1 MVHVPE
7 TIITIKLVAHFEAS
21 TVLAFGSCNYRG
33 RINQS
38 RHHFGEWMVLRGTAM
53 VNQAHFF
60 EKQPLDQSIELRMAA
75 VQVKT
80 KLCGNFAAWTLRM
93 GGERLFFHRRE
104 PYQIDQRATTA
115 WYLVCGFKL
124 VPSGKS
130 PSFIGNSITNGP
142 FSIANC

>member
-21 TVLAFGSCNYRG
+21 TVLAFGRVASCCQRAHQPEPPSLRRMDGFKRDSN
-33 RINQS
+33 
-38 RHHFGEWMVLRGTAM
+38 GEPGPF
-53 VNQAHFF
+53 FF

-80 KLCGNFAAWTLRM
+80 KLCGNFVAWTLRM
-93 GGERLFFHRRE
+93 GGGAAFFDRRE

-115 WYLVCGFKL
+115 
-124 VPSGKS
+124 
-130 PSFIGNSITNGP
+130 
-142 FSIANC
+142 